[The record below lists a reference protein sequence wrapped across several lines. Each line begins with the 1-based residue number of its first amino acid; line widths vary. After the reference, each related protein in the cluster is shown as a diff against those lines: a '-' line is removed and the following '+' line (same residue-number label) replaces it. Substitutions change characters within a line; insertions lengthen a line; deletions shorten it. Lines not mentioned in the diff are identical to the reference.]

1 MEAIEPLL
9 MKLQICPHQLL
20 FSMVAICFYLP
31 VFDCVCVSVWRGGGG
46 GGGKPLPPT
55 HRAETWFF
63 NAALAV
69 FVLLFKCAGEQTL
82 NRKYVLLSKYLRSG
96 LYISMAQR

>member
-31 VFDCVCVSVWRGGGG
+31 VFDCVCVSVCVSGGGC
-46 GGGKPLPPT
+46 
-55 HRAETWFF
+55 R
-63 NAALAV
+63 
-69 FVLLFKCAGEQTL
+69 
-82 NRKYVLLSKYLRSG
+82 
-96 LYISMAQR
+96 

>member
-46 GGGKPLPPT
+46 AGKPLLPT
-55 HRAETWFF
+55 ILVGDVT
-63 NAALAV
+63 
-69 FVLLFKCAGEQTL
+69 G
-82 NRKYVLLSKYLRSG
+82 S
-96 LYISMAQR
+96 SMCECKPVS